1 LIIPPQ
7 EDKPRELRNQT
18 VQAMFFIDASG
29 KVVDV
34 VLTPAIENRE
44 YAKKVR
50 ETLLAFLFT
59 PARSA
64 TGEAIAVQYPIDS
77 TF

>member
-1 LIIPPQ
+1 MPPQ
-7 EDKPRELRNQT
+7 ENRPRELRNQT
-18 VQAMFFIDASG
+18 VQAMFSIDSTG
-29 KVVDV
+29 KVEQV
-34 VLTPAIENRE
+34 VFTPDIQNRE

-50 ETLLAFLFT
+50 ETLLAFRFT

-64 TGEAIAVQYPIDS
+64 TGEAIAVQYPIDI